1 MYLTHP
7 LMAIDPCAKYGMM
20 LKLTEVQVGHEDMT
34 KAYKVDLELKGQHE
48 CMCHMVIDHCA
59 KYGKPVSNQK

>member
-20 LKLTEVQVGHEDMT
+20 LKLTEVQVRHEDMT
-34 KAYKVDLELKGQHE
+34 KAYKVDLELKGQH
-48 CMCHMVIDHCA
+48 
-59 KYGKPVSNQK
+59 

>member
-34 KAYKVDLELKGQHE
+34 KAYKVDLALKGKHE
-48 CMCHMVIDHCA
+48 CMCHMVIGHCDI
-59 KYGKPVSNQK
+59 YGKLVSKKK